1 MLGLTFDKLMVIAV
15 IAAVLIGPK
24 RLPAYAS
31 KLATLVK
38 RFREFADTAQDR
50 VKAELGDDAELLDWK
65 ALDPRQYDPRRI
77 IREALTGD
85 PPGKGTTTVAPPV
98 DAVPVKAAP
107 NKEVPEDATSDTSP
121 PANRSA
127 ETRD

>member
-38 RFREFADTAQDR
+38 RFREFANTAQDR
-50 VKAELGDDAELLDWK
+50 VKAELGDDADLLDWK
-65 ALDPRQYDPRRI
+65 TLDPRQYDPRRI
-77 IREALTGD
+77 IREALTDD
-85 PPGKGTTTVAPPV
+85 PPGKGTTTVVPPI
-98 DAVPVKAAP
+98 DAVPVIAVP
-107 NKEVPEDATSDTSP
+107 NTEASEDAASDAN
-121 PANRSA
+121 PAG
-127 ETRD
+127 

>member
-1 MLGLTFDKLMVIAV
+1 MLGLTFDKLIVIAV

-31 KLATLVK
+31 QLAALVK
-38 RFREFADTAQDR
+38 RFREFANTAQDR
-50 VKAELGDDAELLDWK
+50 VKAELGDEADLLDWK

-77 IREALTGD
+77 IREALTDD
-85 PPGKGTTTVAPPV
+85 PPGKGTTTIAPPIEV
-98 DAVPVKAAP
+98 VPVKAAP
-107 NKEVPEDATSDTSP
+107 NKDAPQDSAPDDSP

-127 ETRD
+127 GTRD